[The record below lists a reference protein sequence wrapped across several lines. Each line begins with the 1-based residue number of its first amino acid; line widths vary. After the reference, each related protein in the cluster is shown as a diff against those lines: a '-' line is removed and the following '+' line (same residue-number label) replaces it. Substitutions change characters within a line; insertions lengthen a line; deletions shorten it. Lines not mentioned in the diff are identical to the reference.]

1 MRIRAIV
8 LTLMILSGGCERP
21 PNVAQDFGAVTDP
34 ADVAAPP
41 SQTAASAPSTVS
53 IRDTQHSGL
62 RTSPVRSGPTP
73 GHKKMVALLGSI
85 ATQMPERPIPDEG
98 RALSDLQKWRHHMLA
113 GHLEANKG
121 DERQS
126 IVHFSKAYRL
136 LPGLRQ
142 LKPAAAN
149 DTRYRLGMAYLRL
162 GETQNCCRRETPE
175 ACILP
180 IRGGGIHTNR
190 EGSTNAIG
198 YFSEVLAN
206 SRANSRR
213 HVRAQWLNDTR
224 YRLGMAYLRLGET
237 QNCCRRE
244 TPEACILPI
253 RGGGIHTNRE
263 GSTNA
268 IGYFSEVLANS
279 RANSRR
285 HVRAQWLLNLAY
297 MTLGKYPH
305 DVPQRYL
312 IPPDAFESEHE
323 IPRFENIAP
332 RLGLNTF
339 NLSGGAIVD
348 DFDNDGYLDILTS
361 TWHSRGQIRYF
372 RNTGGNSKRRGK
384 AKVFAEQTVPAGLQ
398 GLYGGLNLVHAD
410 YDNDGYVD
418 ALVLR
423 GAWRERAGQIP
434 NSLLRNNGDGT
445 FTDVTFDAGL
455 GQVHYPTQTAAWAD
469 YDNDGDLDLYIGN
482 ENSKAVSA
490 PCQLFRNE
498 GNGTFTDVAQ
508 QAGVENLGYTKGVI
522 WGDYNDDRFPDLY
535 VSNLGGPNH
544 FYQNNGDGTFTNI
557 ADQLDVTGPLPSFP
571 VWFWDF
577 DNDGVLDLYVA
588 SHVWWDTR
596 DAVADVAASYL
607 GVPVKNPLAFFV
619 SG

>member
-142 LKPAAAN
+142 LKPAAA
-149 DTRYRLGMAYLRL
+149 
-162 GETQNCCRRETPE
+162 
-175 ACILP
+175 
-180 IRGGGIHTNR
+180 
-190 EGSTNAIG
+190 
-198 YFSEVLAN
+198 
-206 SRANSRR
+206 
-213 HVRAQWLNDTR
+213 NDTR